1 MALHLCFDL
10 FLFGPLHLFCELQ
23 CLFND
28 LPMFSNLDPILVL
41 QTLSDLHN
49 LYELHT
55 TTLKLVF
62 CPLTN
67 ISLFFV
73 ANWQFVLHSHLQY
86 VDLQFVLK
94 SQPQFVNM

>member
-10 FLFGPLHLFCELQ
+10 FLFGPLHLFFELQ

-62 CPLTN
+62 RPLTH
-67 ISLFFV
+67 ISLSLLLICNLFYIHTF
-73 ANWQFVLHSHLQY
+73 
-86 VDLQFVLK
+86 
-94 SQPQFVNM
+94 NMLIYNLF